1 MTREQALKVDSLL
14 VKIETFEACL
24 DELSGL
30 ETFAEIYN
38 AYGIDVGAECEKLV
52 KGYLEKFLTELDA
65 M

>member
-1 MTREQALKVDSLL
+1 MTREKALQVDSLL

-30 ETFAEIYN
+30 DTFAEIYN
-38 AYGIDVGAECEKLV
+38 AYGIDVGAECEEIL
-52 KGYLEKFLTELDA
+52 KGYLKKFLAELEA

>member
-1 MTREQALKVDSLL
+1 MTREKALEVDSLL

-30 ETFAEIYN
+30 ETFVEIYN
-38 AYGIDVGAECEKLV
+38 AYGIDVGAECENII
-52 KGYLEKFLTELDA
+52 KGYLEKFLAQLEA